1 MRTIGLIGGMS
12 WLSTVEYYSHI
23 NRLVNDRLGGSHSA
37 KCYLASLDFGQ
48 ICANNA
54 SGDHESTGLLILE
67 AAQKLE
73 ASGCEV
79 LAICANTMHMHA
91 ERIRSQVPLELVHI
105 AEATAEAITQAQ
117 IKSIGL
123 LGTMYVMEGE
133 FYLQTLQNA
142 GLRVLIP
149 DQGDREFVHTAIY
162 DELTQNRFVP
172 ETKSRLLAIIERLQ
186 ADGAEGAILGCTEL
200 PLIVAQPE
208 SALPL
213 FDTTKLHADAVVARA
228 FA

>member
-1 MRTIGLIGGMS
+1 
-12 WLSTVEYYSHI
+12 
-23 NRLVNDRLGGSHSA
+23 
-37 KCYLASLDFGQ
+37 
-48 ICANNA
+48 
-54 SGDHESTGLLILE
+54 LLILE

-117 IKSIGL
+117 IKSVGL
-123 LGTMYVMEGE
+123 LGTKYVMEGE